1 MVRLADGGGGGGD
14 YSAIDVEQLS
24 SMISSLSSASE
35 LLQSKASSLSS
46 QAAFWGIGAS
56 QFREIG
62 EIGRWA
68 EDEGPGLRRR
78 LNLAKAI
85 DSQSASIGTVYLSE
99 PVLSASEAQERGEE
113 LAERL
118 LEHDSTDE
126 EGAELMH
133 DVASELGAYS
143 NDPDVLSAFYAKL
156 GPQYTQMIPTLMP
169 ESGSDTAA
177 EDLEVYSRA
186 LGVAT
191 LDTDPSSG
199 FTEVTDSFTDV
210 PDDRDDLPTGTQWNR
225 LAMVQYGDYP
235 PDWLRDVVRANG
247 LDAFAEDPDRDFRG
261 ASTSAMQAYGLPED
275 TVGMA
280 FHALRDQS
288 DVAREALAT
297 MGGPDHE
304 LTTEEL
310 TDLVYSYAGSRGT
323 GDDVADAFGLAI
335 ESGSGVHDE
344 EAGEHS
350 YAASQFAERFI
361 TASADHE
368 DPPWMLKDSLSQVA
382 TSYTHEL
389 VKSANTQPGHTRDL
403 PGLSPAFT
411 ISSEEAYGFLRGFA
425 DDDQFTDP
433 FDEAMGQLYHEVLT
447 ESAQSDHEDIAAG
460 RQDRELF
467 EHASGL
473 FGDLAGLEYEA
484 KNQVRGDMD
493 ERDEQFASMFKDIVT
508 FPLGFVPGDQYIER
522 GLRLS
527 ADGAKVVWNVAQYG
541 MGKGLDA
548 GLETA
553 PEDTRVG
560 QIESEEH
567 AMALSHQYVVAQSLL
582 DAGYPSTPM
591 PAEVGSDGRLRDFED
606 IDPHAFQEWLR
617 ANDGTVSFTSKVDQG
632 DRIFLG
638 GNSRA
643 QHIAQTYED
652 EHD

>member
-1 MVRLADGGGGGGD
+1 VVRLADGGGGGGD
-14 YSAIDVEQLS
+14 YSAIDVEQLE
-24 SMISSLSSASE
+24 SMIGSLSSAAE
-35 LLQSKASSLSS
+35 LLQGKASSLGSA
-46 QAAFWGIGAS
+46 AAFWGIGS
-56 QFREIG
+56 SEFREIG

-85 DSQSASIGTVYLSE
+85 DARSASIGTVYLTE
-99 PVLSASEAQERGEE
+99 PVLSEAEAERRGEE
-113 LAERL
+113 LAQRL
-118 LEHDSTDE
+118 LEHNRTDE

-143 NDPDVLSAFYAKL
+143 DDPDVLSAFYAEL
-156 GPQYTQMIPTLMP
+156 GPQYTQMIPSLMP
-169 ESGSDTAA
+169 ASGSDTAA

-199 FTEVTDSFTDV
+199 FTEVKDSFTAV
-210 PDDRDDLPTGTQWNR
+210 PEDDEDLPTGTAWSR

-235 PDWLRDVVRANG
+235 PDWLRDVVRVNA
-247 LDAFAEDPDRDFRG
+247 LDSFAEDPDRDFRG
-261 ASTSAMQAYGLPED
+261 ATTAEMQAYGLPED

-288 DVAREALAT
+288 DVAREVLTT
-297 MGGPDHE
+297 MGEPDHGM
-304 LTTEEL
+304 TIEEL
-310 TDLVYSYAGSRGT
+310 TDTVYGYAGSRGT
-323 GDDVADAFGLAI
+323 GDDVADAYGLAI
-335 ESGSGVHDE
+335 ESGVGVHDE
-344 EAGEHS
+344 EAGQHS
-350 YAASQFAERFI
+350 QAAGSLAEDFI
-361 TASADHE
+361 IASSDHE
-368 DPPWMLKDSLSQVA
+368 DPPWMLKDSLSKVA
-382 TSYTHEL
+382 TSYSHEL
-389 VKSANTQPGHTRDL
+389 VTSANTQPGNTGDV
-403 PGLSPAFT
+403 PGLTPVFT
-411 ISSEEAYGFLRGFA
+411 VDSEQTYGFLRGFA

-433 FDEAMGQLYHEVLT
+433 FDEAMGQLYHDVLS
-447 ESAQSDHEDIAAG
+447 EAARADQADIAAG
-460 RQDRELF
+460 RQDPERF
-467 EHASGL
+467 EYASGL

-493 ERDEQFASMFKDIVT
+493 ERDEQMRSMFKDIVT
-508 FPLGFVPGDQYIER
+508 FPLGFVPGDQYIEQ

-567 AMALSHQYVVAQSLL
+567 AMVLSHQYVVAQSLL
-582 DAGYPSTPM
+582 DAGYPATPL
-591 PAEVGSDGRLRDFED
+591 PEEVGSDGRLRDFDD

-617 ANDGTVSFTSKVDQG
+617 ANDGTASFTSKVDQG

-638 GNSRA
+638 GNSRGQHVA
-643 QHIAQTYED
+643 QSYEE

>member
-1 MVRLADGGGGGGD
+1 MVRPADGGGGGD
-14 YSAIDVEQLS
+14 YSAIDVEQLG
-24 SMISSLSSASE
+24 SMISSLSSAAQ

-46 QAAFWGIGAS
+46 QAAFWGIGSAE
-56 QFREIG
+56 FREIG

-85 DSQSASIGTVYLSE
+85 DSRSASIGTVYLTE
-99 PVLSASEAQERGEE
+99 PVLSQAEAERRGEE

-118 LEHDSTDE
+118 LEHSRTDE
-126 EGAELMH
+126 EGAQLMH
-133 DVASELGAYS
+133 DVASELAAYS
-143 NDPDVLSAFYAKL
+143 DDPDVLSAFYAEL
-156 GPQYTQMIPTLMP
+156 GPQYTQMIPSLMP
-169 ESGSDTAA
+169 ASGSDTAA

-191 LDTDPSSG
+191 VDTDPPSG
-199 FTEVTDSFTDV
+199 FTEVMDTFTDV
-210 PDDRDDLPTGTQWNR
+210 PDDEDDLPTGTAWNR

-235 PDWLRDVVRANG
+235 RDWLTDVVRANA

-261 ASTSAMQAYGLPED
+261 ATTSDMQAYGLPED

-280 FHALRDQS
+280 FHALRDQP
-288 DVAREALAT
+288 DVAREALST

-304 LTTEEL
+304 LTIGEL
-310 TDLVYSYAGSRGT
+310 TDRVYGYAGSRGT
-323 GDDVADAFGLAI
+323 GDDVADAFGLAV
-335 ESGSGVHDE
+335 ESGAGVHDE

-350 YAASQFAERFI
+350 YAASRFAEDFI
-361 TASADHE
+361 TASADHD
-368 DPPWMLKDSLSQVA
+368 DPPWMVKDSLSRVA

-389 VKSANTQPGHTRDL
+389 VKSANTQPGHTRAV
-403 PGLSPAFT
+403 PGLSPEFT

-425 DDDQFTDP
+425 GDDRFTDP

-447 ESAQSDHEDIAAG
+447 EAARADQEDIAAG
-460 RQDRELF
+460 RQDPERF

-493 ERDEQFASMFKDIVT
+493 ERDEQFRSIFKDIVT
-508 FPLGFVPGDQYIER
+508 FPLGFVPGDQYIEQ

-567 AMALSHQYVVAQSLL
+567 AMVLSHQYVVAQSLL
-582 DAGYPSTPM
+582 DAGYPATPM
-591 PAEVGSDGRLRDFED
+591 PSEVGSDGRLRDFDD
-606 IDPHAFQEWLR
+606 IDPHAFSEWLR
-617 ANDGTVSFTSKVDQG
+617 ANDGTASFTSKVDQG
-632 DRIFLG
+632 DRQFLG
-638 GNSRA
+638 GNFRA
-643 QHIAQTYED
+643 QQIAQTYED